1 MSSRGAAKKLSPV
14 KPRAAAK
21 KAPPSKSARPKPA
34 AKVAHLPK
42 PKTAAKKPAPA
53 RKPAAVRPAPA
64 PPRPPA
70 PPLRQPVVQRA
81 FLPQR
86 PLPGP
91 GAPQVQGYLGLPRP
105 AGTVPPRPTPIA
117 STAPPLKRPAL
128 AATPLRP
135 PLPPKQQATLA
146 RSYFWSDL
154 RVGDDLP
161 PLAKPPIDRVQ
172 IARYSAAAGDFNRL
186 HLDEPYA
193 TALGYRGAFAPGA
206 LAMGFVAQL
215 LTQWLRRGH
224 VRKLSA
230 RFVKIVRP
238 GDELAC
244 RGRVAELR
252 KEKSAC
258 WAELELWAEN
268 QKGELVLRGHATCE
282 LYESPASLA
291 GESGLFPGG
300 GRPPASAP
308 RTQLPPLRKLPPPP
322 LKAPPKKK

>member
-1 MSSRGAAKKLSPV
+1 M
-14 KPRAAAK
+14 
-21 KAPPSKSARPKPA
+21 
-34 AKVAHLPK
+34 
-42 PKTAAKKPAPA
+42 
-53 RKPAAVRPAPA
+53 
-64 PPRPPA
+64 
-70 PPLRQPVVQRA
+70 QRA
-81 FLPQR
+81 VLPQR
-86 PLPGP
+86 SQQGP
-91 GAPQVQGYLGLPRP
+91 GLTPAPGYVGMPRP
-105 AGTVPPRPTPIA
+105 AGSVRPPPPV
-117 STAPPLKRPAL
+117 TAPLLKKPPLPPPA
-128 AATPLRP
+128 PRP
-135 PLPPKQQATLA
+135 PLPPKQQVTLA
-146 RSYFWSDL
+146 RSYFWNDL

-224 VRKLSA
+224 VRRLSA

-238 GDELAC
+238 GDALTC

-252 KEKSAC
+252 KEKSVC

-282 LYESPASLA
+282 LYESAASLA
-291 GESGLFPGG
+291 GESGLFPAGSRAAPAP
-300 GRPPASAP
+300 RPP
-308 RTQLPPLRKLPPPP
+308 LPPLRKPLPPP
-322 LKAPPKKK
+322 LRAPPKKK